1 MDARNFFTSSLIG
14 SEVFFPAHEGPSA
27 DGGWETAVL
36 LLSVVDIVPVV
47 VVVPL
52 DVVEVT
58 EGVLVVVAW
67 EGFEDVADVVQ
78 STLSGQSHCLLDGL
92 NRRPGRITIV

>member
-47 VVVPL
+47 VVVVPL
-52 DVVEVT
+52 DVVEAA
-58 EGVLVVVAW
+58 EGVVVVA
-67 EGFEDVADVVQ
+67 
-78 STLSGQSHCLLDGL
+78 
-92 NRRPGRITIV
+92 

>member
-27 DGGWETAVL
+27 DGGKGTAVL
-36 LLSVVDIVPVV
+36 LLSVVGFVPVV

-58 EGVLVVVAW
+58 EGVVVVVA
-67 EGFEDVADVVQ
+67 
-78 STLSGQSHCLLDGL
+78 
-92 NRRPGRITIV
+92 